1 MSWIVDHVTALL
13 SYACAK
19 CLNAF
24 RFATSGFQTAWRR
37 PSCLGR
43 IADVA
48 RVALFARSGSTGV
61 VVLMTGFFL
70 FMLPGFSGTRGSLSG
85 SAAVAWAS
93 EPTAALSFI
102 ILKDDNG
109 KPVRNAAVVLH
120 PVNAKGKQ
128 GRGGFELKTDS
139 DGKTHFE
146 GVPYGKLRVQVL
158 APGFQTYGEDF
169 DIGEVEKEI
178 TVRLK
183 RPQKQFSIYDDA
195 QGTPKKDAPPQEKP
209 QQ

>member
-1 MSWIVDHVTALL
+1 MM
-13 SYACAK
+13 
-19 CLNAF
+19 
-24 RFATSGFQTAWRR
+24 
-37 PSCLGR
+37 LGL
-43 IADVA
+43 IASEAVA
-48 RVALFARSGSTGV
+48 SFGGS
-61 VVLMTGFFL
+61 VVL
-70 FMLPGFSGTRGSLSG
+70 
-85 SAAVAWAS
+85 AWAS
-93 EPTAALSFI
+93 EPTSALSFV

-169 DIGEVEKEI
+169 DIGEPEKEI

-183 RPQKQFSIYDDA
+183 RPQKQYSIYDDA